1 MKASRKTGIRIVALM
16 VVVTALALPL
26 AAEERIPPF
35 ERFPRALGAMF
46 GEVTGTGLHYHRWFG
61 PNGLGI
67 TGGIIYQP
75 LGAEMPWLVE
85 NTLDYNV
92 GVAYH
97 RRVYGDEFGTGL
109 AGSLY
114 LVAGGGHRGYIPVI
128 RTYDPIVEEPVP
140 NGEYAGDYQ
149 AALNLGIGVGIE
161 IILLNHISVPA
172 EFLYG
177 AVFTPTA
184 SDTTEWLRIAPTG
197 QIGLRYR
204 Y

>member
-1 MKASRKTGIRIVALM
+1 MRSPRKTRARVLGLIVLLA
-16 VVVTALALPL
+16 TLALPL
-26 AAEERIPPF
+26 AADERVPPF
-35 ERFPRALGAMF
+35 ERYPQALGAMF
-46 GEVTGTGLHYHRWFG
+46 GEITGTGLHYHRWFG
-61 PNGLGI
+61 PNGVGI

-75 LGAEMPWLVE
+75 LDAEMPWLVE
-85 NTLDYNV
+85 NTLDYNL

-114 LVAGGGHRGYIPVI
+114 LVTGGGHRGYIPVI
-128 RTYDPIVEEPVP
+128 RTYPSGPEEPP
-140 NGEYAGDYQ
+140 AEEEYEGDYR
-149 AALNLGIGVGIE
+149 AAFNLGIGVGIE
-161 IILLNHISVPA
+161 IILLNHISIPA

-177 AVFTPTA
+177 AVFTPTLWG
-184 SDTTEWLRIAPTG
+184 TTDWLRIGPTG